1 MCSTL
6 CSDGSGSSDRALGPP
21 EGPPCCPQEPTAR
34 KMPLVNVS
42 RCEALSS
49 LAWDFRFNRD
59 FGDKVRALEAMGYRG
74 WRRIRG
80 DGNCFYR
87 AVGFGLLQLLAAQEG
102 ARRAAWGAQVC
113 HNLGAV
119 RFEDARHQEGHEGL
133 LARVR
138 RLAAG
143 GTWDDG
149 AGAGEEE
156 EAAQV
161 TVPVATALRRSM
173 GHPGSALDLAL
184 VRALRHVA
192 AACLRKL
199 AHDEEASA
207 GISYEVVCLAQ
218 GYGGVED
225 FCRRVV
231 LPMGTEA
238 EGVVL
243 GALPAALGVG
253 LRVVLLDRRGSKD
266 VPLCDYNMP
275 AGAPESGAVAAPV
288 VHLQLRPGHYDL
300 LYFGEE
306 CADGAEVQSEEG
318 EGEEEEDGEEEEEP
332 VHRLPSLGGSDGFEW
347 HRKLL
352 HMDVHECYG
361 SCAKTGCL

>member
-1 MCSTL
+1 MCSTF
-6 CSDGSGSSDRALGPP
+6 CGDGSDGSDCASGPLD
-21 EGPPCCPQEPTAR
+21 GPPCCPQEAAAR
-34 KMPLVNVS
+34 ERPLVNVG

-74 WRRIRG
+74 WRRVRG

-87 AVGFGLLQLLAAQEG
+87 AVGFGLLERLAAQEG
-102 ARRAAWGAQVC
+102 ARRTSWGEQIC

-119 RFEDARHQEGHEGL
+119 RFEDARHQAGHEGL
-133 LARVR
+133 LDRVR

-143 GTWDDG
+143 RAWDDTG
-149 AGAGEEE
+149 ANE
-156 EAAQV
+156 
-161 TVPVATALRRSM
+161 VPVPVPTALRRSM
-173 GHPGSALDLAL
+173 RSPGSALDLAL

-225 FCRRVV
+225 FCQRVV

-253 LRVVLLDRRGSKD
+253 LRVVLLDRRGAKD
-266 VPLCDYNMP
+266 VPLCDYNVP
-275 AGAPESGAVAAPV
+275 AGALESGAPV

-300 LYFGEE
+300 IYFGEE
-306 CADGAEVQSEEG
+306 CANDAEEVQSEE
-318 EGEEEEDGEEEEEP
+318 EEEEEAEKDEEEER
-332 VHRLPSLGGSDGFEW
+332 VDRLPSLGCSDGFEW

-352 HMDVHECYG
+352 HMDVQECYG
-361 SCAKTGCL
+361 SCARTGCL

>member
-119 RFEDARHQEGHEGL
+119 RFEDAACPTGRPRGPARPRPAPRGGRHVG
-133 LARVR
+133 R
-138 RLAAG
+138 RRRRGRGGGGRAG
-143 GTWDDG
+143 DG
-149 AGAGEEE
+149 AGGDGAAPEHGPPRQRPGPCPGARTAPRGRRVPAQAG
-156 EAAQV
+156 
-161 TVPVATALRRSM
+161 PRR
-173 GHPGSALDLAL
+173 G
-184 VRALRHVA
+184 
-192 AACLRKL
+192 
-199 AHDEEASA
+199 EASA

-318 EGEEEEDGEEEEEP
+318 EGEED
-332 VHRLPSLGGSDGFEW
+332 R
-347 HRKLL
+347 R
-352 HMDVHECYG
+352 
-361 SCAKTGCL
+361 